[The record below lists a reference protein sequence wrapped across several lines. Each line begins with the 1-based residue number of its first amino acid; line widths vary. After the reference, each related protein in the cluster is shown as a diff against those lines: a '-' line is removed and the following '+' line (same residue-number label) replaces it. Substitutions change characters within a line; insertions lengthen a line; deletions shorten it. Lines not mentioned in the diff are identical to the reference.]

1 MLNKYPLWKYLLL
14 LVVVTFGAI
23 FALPNLYPDD
33 PAVQISGQSASIK
46 VDLLAVD
53 RAKEALNKAGIA
65 YKSAEL
71 LENLP
76 KSGLFRFDDIETQTN
91 AKKVISDALGKKNY
105 VVALNLAPTTPD
117 WLASFGASPM
127 KLGLDLRGGVHFLMQ
142 VDMDTALND
151 RMTDTVVQIKDRLR
165 EEDLFYKRIQ
175 NTTEGVSASF
185 KSAELQEKASSV
197 LKSEFRNFLMETN
210 EDDGDF
216 NVLLT
221 LTDAAKKEIQDY
233 AISQNL
239 TSIRNRINMLGVA
252 EPVVQRQG
260 ATRIVIQIP
269 GIQDAAAA
277 KRVIGKAANLE
288 FRLVDWE
295 HPNFTGSRAPA
306 GSEFLPL
313 KEGGDVLLKKRVI
326 VTGDRV
332 VGAQSNYD
340 ENGRPQVNINL
351 DSQGGSRMHK
361 VTLKHIKD
369 RMAVV
374 FIELT
379 PEEYTEVVD
388 GKKVIKTKM
397 KTSREVINVATIQS
411 ALGNSFRITGLD
423 SPAEASELA
432 LLLRAGAL
440 AAPMYFVE
448 ERTVGPSLGKENI
461 NAGLMSLVIG
471 FCVVMVFMIAFY
483 RVFGLFANLA
493 LTVNL
498 LLLVAIMSLIPG
510 AALSLPG
517 MAGIVLTVGMA
528 VDANV
533 LIFSRIKE
541 ELAAGSSTQASI
553 HSGFDRAFTT
563 ILDANITTLLV
574 ALILFIFGS
583 GPVKGFSV
591 TLSIG
596 ILTSMFTAIVGTRA
610 LVNLVY
616 GGSSQKKLS
625 IGSRADNNE

>member
-1 MLNKYPLWKYLLL
+1 MLNKYPLWKNLLL
-14 LVVVTFGAI
+14 LVVVIVGGI
-23 FALPNLYPDD
+23 YSLPNLYPDD
-33 PAVQISGQSASIK
+33 HAVQISGSSASIK
-46 VDLLAVD
+46 VDILAVD
-53 RAKEALNKAGIA
+53 RAKEALKKAGIS
-65 YKSAEL
+65 YKSAKL
-71 LENLP
+71 LPKLP
-76 KSGLFRFDDIETQTN
+76 KSGLIRFADAETQLE
-91 AKKVISDALGKKNY
+91 AKKVVTDALGKNF
-105 VVALNLAPTTPD
+105 VVALNLAPTTPS
-117 WLASFGASPM
+117 WLANLGASPM

-142 VDMDTALND
+142 VDMDTALNK
-151 RMTDTVVQIKDRLR
+151 RMTDTVAQIKDRLR
-165 EEDLFYKRIQ
+165 EENTRYKRVQ
-175 NTTEGVSASF
+175 KTLDSVSISF
-185 KSAELQEKASSV
+185 KTEALQESASSV
-197 LKSEFRNFLMETN
+197 LKKEFREFLVETN
-210 EDDGDF
+210 ENDGDF
-216 NVLLT
+216 NVALT
-221 LTDAAKKEIQDY
+221 LTEQAKKDIQDY

-239 TSIRNRINMLGVA
+239 TSIRNRVNMLGVA

-277 KRVIGKAANLE
+277 KRIIGRAANLE

-295 HPNFTGSRAPA
+295 HPNFTGSRPPA
-306 GSEFLPL
+306 GSEYLPL
-313 KEGGDVLLKKRVI
+313 KDGGDVLVKKKVI

-340 ENGRPQVNINL
+340 ENGRPQVNIDL
-351 DSQGGSRMHK
+351 DSRGGRLMNT
-361 VTLKHIKD
+361 VTRKHIKD

-379 PEEYTEVVD
+379 PEEVTEVVE
-388 GKKVIKTKM
+388 GKKVVKTKM
-397 KTSREVINVATIQS
+397 KTTYEVINVATIQS

-423 SPAEASELA
+423 SPAEASELS

-448 ERTVGPSLGKENI
+448 ERTVGPSLGEENI
-461 NAGLMSLVIG
+461 KAGLSSLVIG
-471 FCVVMVFMIAFY
+471 FAVVMVFMIAYY
-483 RVFGLFANLA
+483 RAFGILANIA

-498 LLLVAIMSLIPG
+498 LLLIAVMSLIPG
-510 AALSLPG
+510 ATLSLPG

-541 ELAAGSSTQASI
+541 ELAAGSSTQTAI
-553 HSGFDRAFTT
+553 HGGFDRAFIT

-596 ILTSMFTAIVGTRA
+596 IITSMFTAIVGTRA
-610 LVNLVY
+610 LINLFY
-616 GGSSQKKLS
+616 GGNSQKKLS
-625 IGSRADNNE
+625 L

>member
-1 MLNKYPLWKYLLL
+1 MLNKYPLWKNLLL
-14 LVVVTFGAI
+14 LVVVIVGGI
-23 FALPNLYPDD
+23 YSLPNLYPDD
-33 PAVQISGQSASIK
+33 HAVQISGSSASIK
-46 VDLLAVD
+46 VDILAVD
-53 RAKEALNKAGIA
+53 RAKEALKKAGIT

-71 LENLP
+71 LPKLP
-76 KSGLFRFDDIETQTN
+76 KSGLIRFADAEAQLE
-91 AKKVISDALGKKNY
+91 AKEVVAEALGKNF
-105 VVALNLAPTTPD
+105 VVALNLAPTTPE
-117 WLASFGASPM
+117 WLANLGASPM
-127 KLGLDLRGGVHFLMQ
+127 KLGLDLRGGVHFLME
-142 VDMDTALND
+142 VDMDTALNK
-151 RMTDTVVQIKDRLR
+151 RMTDTVAQIKDRLR
-165 EEDLFYKRIQ
+165 EENTRYKRVQ
-175 NTTEGVSASF
+175 KTLESVSISF
-185 KSAELQEKASSV
+185 KTEALQESASSV
-197 LKSEFRNFLMETN
+197 LKKEFREFLVETN
-210 EDDGDF
+210 EEGLDF
-216 NVLLT
+216 NVQLT
-221 LTDAAKKEIQDY
+221 LTEQAKKDIQDY

-239 TSIRNRINMLGVA
+239 TSIRNRVNMLGVA

-277 KRVIGKAANLE
+277 KRVIGRAANLE

-295 HPNFTGSRAPA
+295 HPNFTGSRPPA
-306 GSEFLPL
+306 GSEYLPL
-313 KEGGDVLLKKRVI
+313 KDGGDVLLKKKVI

-332 VGAQSNYD
+332 IGAQSNYD
-340 ENGRPQVNINL
+340 ENGRPQVNIDL
-351 DSQGGSRMHK
+351 DSRGGRLMNT
-361 VTLKHIKD
+361 VTRKHIKD

-379 PEEYTEVVD
+379 PEQVTEVVE
-388 GKKVIKTKM
+388 GKKVVKTKM
-397 KTSREVINVATIQS
+397 KTTYEVINVATIQS

-423 SPAEASELA
+423 SPAEASELS

-448 ERTVGPSLGKENI
+448 ERTVGPSLGEENI
-461 NAGLMSLVIG
+461 KAGLSSLVIG
-471 FCVVMVFMIAFY
+471 FAIVMVFMIAY
-483 RVFGLFANLA
+483 YKAFGIFANIA

-498 LLLVAIMSLIPG
+498 LLLIAVMSLIPG
-510 AALSLPG
+510 ATLSLPG

-541 ELAAGSSTQASI
+541 ELAAGSSTQTAI
-553 HSGFDRAFTT
+553 HGGFDRAFIT

-596 ILTSMFTAIVGTRA
+596 IITSMFTAIIGTRA
-610 LVNLVY
+610 LINLFY
-616 GGSSQKKLS
+616 GGNSQKKLS
-625 IGSRADNNE
+625 L

>member
-14 LVVVTFGAI
+14 LAAVMVGI
-23 FALPNLYPDD
+23 IYSLPNLYPDD
-33 PAVQISGQSASIK
+33 PAVQISGSTASIK

-53 RAKEALNKAGIA
+53 RAKEALTKAGIA
-65 YKSAEL
+65 FKSAEL
-71 LENLP
+71 LDKLP
-76 KSGLFRFDDIETQTN
+76 KSGLIRLADTETQLK
-91 AKKVISDALGKKNY
+91 AKEAVAQALGKNY
-105 VVALNLAPTTPD
+105 VVALNLAPTTPE
-117 WLASFGASPM
+117 WLANLGASPM

-142 VDMDTALND
+142 VDMETSLNK
-151 RMTDTVVQIKDRLR
+151 RMDDTVAQIKDQLR
-165 EEDLFYKRIQ
+165 KEKMRYSRVQKLPQGVIVNFAAEETQDNAYSL
-175 NTTEGVSASF
+175 
-185 KSAELQEKASSV
+185 
-197 LKSEFRNFLMETN
+197 LKTEFRDFLVETK
-210 EDDGDF
+210 EDGSAYQ
-216 NVLLT
+216 VELT
-221 LTDAAKKEIQDY
+221 LTSSAEKTMLDY

-239 TSIRNRINMLGVA
+239 TSIRNRINLLGVA

-260 ATRIVIQIP
+260 ASRIVIQIP

-277 KRVIGKAANLE
+277 KRVIGRAANLE

-306 GSEFLPL
+306 GSEFLPF
-313 KEGGDVLLKKRVI
+313 KEGGDVLLKKSII

-332 VGAQSNYD
+332 VGARSNYD
-340 ENGRPQVNINL
+340 ENGRPQVNIDL
-351 DSQGGSRMHK
+351 DSRGGTMMHRT
-361 VTLKHIKD
+361 TLKHIKD

-374 FIELT
+374 FIELK
-379 PEEYTEVVD
+379 PETKTVVEN
-388 GKKVIKTKM
+388 GKRVTKTVMIQTK
-397 KTSREVINVATIQS
+397 EVINVATIQS

-423 SPAEASELA
+423 SPAEASELS

-448 ERTVGPSLGKENI
+448 ERTVGPSLGQENI
-461 NAGLMSLVIG
+461 EAGLSSLVLG
-471 FCVVMVFMIAFY
+471 FALVMVFMIAYY
-483 RVFGLFANLA
+483 RVFGLFANIA
-493 LTVNL
+493 LTVNM
-498 LLLVAIMSLIPG
+498 LLLVAIMSMIPG
-510 AALSLPG
+510 ATLSLPG

-541 ELAAGSSTQASI
+541 ELKEGATGQAAI
-553 HSGFDRAFTT
+553 HAGFDRAFVT

-610 LVNLVY
+610 LVNLAY
-616 GGSSQKKLS
+616 GGKPHKTVKL
-625 IGSRADNNE
+625 